1 MAARRRKN
9 VHSVDTRSLHEAAA
23 LLRRGE
29 LVAFPTETVYG
40 LGANA
45 LDAKAVAKIFEAKGR
60 PQDNPVIVHVSDLRM
75 LRKVADPPPPRAR
88 ALIARF
94 WPGPLTLL
102 LSKKSSLPSSV
113 TAGLDTVA
121 VRMPQ
126 GLARDLIRLA
136 GVPVAAP
143 SANLSGRPSPTT
155 ALHVA
160 EDFPDVFV
168 LDGGP
173 TKHGVESTVIA
184 LEPFPV
190 VLRQG
195 ALSEESLRKTIPGL
209 RHAAST
215 GRLASGSGAFSSK
228 VNGAATSPGTKY
240 THYAPTRPLT
250 LFLRKSSLL
259 AYVRAHPKAL
269 VLCPTPLAPLFPKQR
284 TLALGSS
291 PEEIA
296 RALFA
301 ALRTRRRGSEL
312 LVLAVPRRGLGRTIM
327 DRLARAKTPIL
338 GKLPPPSSGPAL
350 PRHRHE
356 GARKAGQQRD
366 GVHHFAQVDAFPD
379 LVRVLLDTRPDSEHG
394 REIGRASCR

>member
-45 LDAKAVAKIFEAKGR
+45 LNAKAVAKIFEAKGR

-75 LRKVADPPPPRAR
+75 LRKVADPPPARAR

-160 EDFPDVFV
+160 EDFPYVFV
-168 LDGGP
+168 LDGGS
-173 TKHGVESTVIA
+173 TKHGVESTVVA

-215 GRLASGSGAFSSK
+215 GRLASGGGPFSSK
-228 VNGAATSPGTKY
+228 VNGAAASPGTKY

-259 AYVRAHPKAL
+259 AYARAHPKAL
-269 VLCPTPLAPLFPKQR
+269 VLCPTPLAPLFPKER

-312 LVLAVPRRGLGRTIM
+312 LVLAIPRRGLGRTIM
-327 DRLARAKTPIL
+327 DRLERA
-338 GKLPPPSSGPAL
+338 A
-350 PRHRHE
+350 
-356 GARKAGQQRD
+356 
-366 GVHHFAQVDAFPD
+366 
-379 LVRVLLDTRPDSEHG
+379 TR
-394 REIGRASCR
+394 IA

>member
-60 PQDNPVIVHVSDLRM
+60 PQDTPMIVHVSDLRM

-168 LDGGP
+168 LDGGS
-173 TKHGVESTVIA
+173 TKHGVESTVVT
-184 LEPFPV
+184 LEPHPT

-195 ALSEESLRKTIPGL
+195 AVTEEELRILLPSLRKTSASRRPRPGKE
-209 RHAAST
+209 SVV
-215 GRLASGSGAFSSK
+215 FSSK
-228 VNGAATSPGTKY
+228 VKRRAAQRPGMRY
-240 THYAPTRPLT
+240 VHYAPSRPLI
-250 LFLRKSSLL
+250 LFLGKSSFL
-259 AYVRAHPKAL
+259 AYAQKHPRAL
-269 VLCPTPLAPLFPKQR
+269 VLCPSRLSSLFPKQR
-284 TLALGSS
+284 TLVLG
-291 PEEIA
+291 
-296 RALFA
+296 
-301 ALRTRRRGSEL
+301 
-312 LVLAVPRRGLGRTIM
+312 
-327 DRLARAKTPIL
+327 DTP
-338 GKLPPPSSGPAL
+338 
-350 PRHRHE
+350 
-356 GARKAGQQRD
+356 
-366 GVHHFAQVDAFPD
+366 
-379 LVRVLLDTRPDSEHG
+379 
-394 REIGRASCR
+394 